1 MPGQIKS
8 AGAASAAGEVGP
20 APSQLPSPAGAVRD
34 ACQVCRVLARC
45 LACFRPLGNLQRRVL
60 TLPRPR
66 KPSNNLFRPFRAL
79 ENLQATCFGLSDASE
94 TFKQLVSAFPRR
106 RKPSNNL
113 FWPFRCV
120 GNLQTTCLGL
130 SDPSGRQGR
139 LPSLPGTVFFE
150 VPGQLP
156 CPGRGRQGRL
166 PSFPGTVFFEVPGQL
181 PSPGRGRQGRLPSFP
196 GTVFFGYP
204 ASLVDVPDAFGAA
217 APPSQGED

>member
-20 APSQLPSPAGAVRD
+20 APSQLPSPAGGVRD
-34 ACQVCRVLARC
+34 ACPVCRVRVRC
-45 LACFRPLGNLQRRVL
+45 LACFRGFGNVQRRVL

-94 TFKQLVSAFPRR
+94 TFKQLVSAFPMR

-113 FWPFRCV
+113 FRPFRAL

-139 LPSLPGTVFFE
+139 LPSLPGTGF
-150 VPGQLP
+150 L
-156 CPGRGRQGRL
+156 R
-166 PSFPGTVFFEVPGQL
+166 
-181 PSPGRGRQGRLPSFP
+181 
-196 GTVFFGYP
+196 YP
-204 ASLVDVPDAFGAA
+204 ASFPASAGAA
-217 APPSQGED
+217 PLSACNCPSRRES